1 MWHGVPVR
9 VDMTTFSSADSP
21 SDTTLSARIPLFKTG
36 VPGFD
41 QILGGGFPSH
51 SLYLIQGLAG
61 SGKTTL
67 ACQIGFHHAHQGK
80 KVLILTLIAETH
92 GKMLNHL
99 SSFSFFDEQL
109 VGERIVFLGAYPD
122 LLKGGLRQL
131 LKSIAASLAEQRPDI
146 MIIDGFRTVRDAK
159 PSDVALSEF
168 MLSLNSLVS
177 TMCCTTFLLSPTEG
191 NVADSENTLVD
202 GLIELSQYEHGL
214 NLIRE
219 IKVFKLRG
227 SKHLLGRHVFE
238 VAADGVAIY
247 PRLEAI
253 STVTGATPMVSRE
266 RLGFGIEGWD
276 RLTHGGVARGSTTAL
291 LGNPG
296 VGKTLMGM
304 HFIYEGLKRGENCLI
319 TGFYESPLALLE
331 KAAKVGLDFRTYFAS
346 GALQVIWNPPLEVL
360 VDSVAQRVLRNV
372 EERQV
377 SRLLMDG
384 IDGLREIVMHAGRA
398 RSFLA
403 AFVNELR
410 CRNVTTF
417 FTQELA
423 YFGQAP
429 GDGEIAASMLFENII
444 LLRYVDVSGVNRRQ
458 IGVLKL
464 RENGYDAANH
474 ILTISDQGMTIEEAV
489 SGPVHTLPAL

>member
-1 MWHGVPVR
+1 
-9 VDMTTFSSADSP
+9 MTTFTSSTAS
-21 SDTTLSARIPLFKTG
+21 SVARIPLLRTG
-36 VPGFD
+36 VDGFD
-41 QILGGGFPSH
+41 RILGGGFPAD

-67 ACQIGFHHAHQGK
+67 ACQIGFQHALQGK

-99 SSFSFFDEQL
+99 SSFSFFDEKL
-109 VGERIVFLGAYPD
+109 VGDRIVFLGAYSD
-122 LLKGGLRQL
+122 LLKGGLREL
-131 LKSIAASLAEQRPDI
+131 LKSIAGTLAEQRPDI

-177 TMCCTTFLLSPTEG
+177 TMECTTFLLSPTEG

-202 GLIELSQYEHGL
+202 GLIELSQYEQGL
-214 NLIRE
+214 QLIRE

-238 VAADGVAIY
+238 VGENGIAIY
-247 PRLEAI
+247 PRLEAV
-253 STVTGATPMVSRE
+253 SSLSAATPSVSHQ

-276 RLTHGGVARGSTTAL
+276 HLTHGGVARGSTTAL

-296 VGKTLMGM
+296 VGKTLMGL
-304 HFIYEGLKRGENCLI
+304 HFIHDGLRRGEHCLI
-319 TGFYESPLALLE
+319 TGFYESPQRLIE
-331 KAAKVGLDFRTYFAS
+331 KAASVGIDLKPYYDN
-346 GALQVIWNPPLEVL
+346 GALQLIWHPPLEVL
-360 VDSVAQRVLRNV
+360 VDALAHDVLRNV
-372 EERQV
+372 ERRSV
-377 SRLLMDG
+377 SRLLVDG
-384 IDGLREIVMHAGRA
+384 LDGLREVVLHEGRA

-417 FTQELA
+417 FTQELP
-423 YFGQAP
+423 YFGQGQLH
-429 GDGEIAASMLFENII
+429 GDMSASMLFENII
-444 LLRYVDVSGVNRRQ
+444 LLRYVDVNGINRRQ

-464 RENGYDAANH
+464 RENSYDAANH
-474 ILTISDQGMTIEEAV
+474 ILLISDSGMSIEGAV
-489 SGPVHTLPAL
+489 SGAVVPTLAVTR

>member
-1 MWHGVPVR
+1 
-9 VDMTTFSSADSP
+9 MTTFSSASLSSKPGSSP
-21 SDTTLSARIPLFKTG
+21 RIPLLQTG
-36 VPGFD
+36 VAGFD
-41 QILGGGFPSH
+41 QILGGGFPAH

-122 LLKGGLRQL
+122 LFKGGLRQL
-131 LKSIAASLAEQRPDI
+131 LKSIATTLAEQKPDI
-146 MIIDGFRTVRDAK
+146 MIIDGFRSVREAK
-159 PSDVALSEF
+159 PSDVAMSEF

-177 TMCCTTFLLSPTEG
+177 AMRCTTFLLSPTEG

-202 GLIELSQYEHGL
+202 GLIELSQYEQGM

-238 VAADGVAIY
+238 VGDNGVAMY
-247 PRLEAI
+247 PRLEAV
-253 STVTGATPMVSRE
+253 STGSKAAPSLSRQ

-304 HFIYEGLKRGENCLI
+304 HFIYDGLKRGENCLI
-319 TGFYESPLALLE
+319 AGFYESPQALLE
-331 KAAKVGLDFRTYFAS
+331 KAHSVGLDFRSYFDS
-346 GALQVIWNPPLEVL
+346 GALQVIWHPPLEVL
-360 VDSVAQRVLRNV
+360 VDSLAQSVLRNV
-372 EERQV
+372 ETRQV
-377 SRLLMDG
+377 SRLLVDG
-384 IDGLREIVMHAGRA
+384 IDGMREIVMHAGRS

-423 YFGQAP
+423 YFGQSP
-429 GDGEIAASMLFENII
+429 GDGEIAASMLFENIV
-444 LLRYVDVSGVNRRQ
+444 LLRYVDDNGINRRQ

-474 ILTISDQGMTIEEAV
+474 ILVISDQGMTIEEAL
-489 SGPVHTLPAL
+489 SGPVHPTPPL